1 VLLASIVPPG
11 IEEVAAREVSEVL
24 GLPVFGVS
32 VGKVFFR
39 ASTRDIYRANYL
51 LRTSTRVL
59 VVLANTSFGTLRDIR
74 DVASSLDYRE
84 FLAPGR
90 SFAVRAERVGEHD
103 FTSVDVAREVGTAVI
118 ESYSSLTGVRP
129 TVDLENPDVVLR
141 VIVRGSSLL
150 VGVETSGR
158 SLHRRGYRVYN
169 HPAAINPVIAA
180 AMVYSAGA
188 TRTLLDPMCGGATIP
203 IEFVHIRRH
212 YPIALFRRD
221 FAFRRFGIYE
231 PDVDR
236 DVLEELVAGV
246 DMDSPV
252 EAYCIDISW
261 KAIEGAR
268 ANLASSYTSDAVRLI
283 EGDSTKVS
291 THPRVNVDAVVSNPP
306 YGYRSHNIRK
316 IEGFYREVLTS
327 LRNSYPGVR
336 AVMVTLSHRQ
346 FSKAAEEVGVKV
358 VGSTPVKHGGLLARI
373 FQTIL

>member
-24 GLPVFGVS
+24 GLSVSGVS

-59 VVLANTSFGTLRDIR
+59 VVLANTSFGTFRDIR

-90 SFAVRAERVGEHD
+90 SFAVRAEKVGEHD
-103 FTSVDVAREVGTAVI
+103 FTSVDVAREVGTVVI

-129 TVDLENPDVVLR
+129 TVNLENPDVVLR

-150 VGVETSGR
+150 IGVETSGR

-188 TRTLLDPMCGGATIP
+188 IRTLLDPMCGGATIP

-221 FAFRRFGIYE
+221 FAFRRLGIYE
-231 PDVDR
+231 PEVDR

-283 EGDSTKVS
+283 GGDSTKVS

-336 AVMVTLSHRQ
+336 AAMVTVSHRQ
-346 FSKAAEEVGVKV
+346 FIRAAEEVGVKV
-358 VGSTPVKHGGLLARI
+358 VGSTPVKHEGLLARI
-373 FQTIL
+373 FQMVL

>member
-24 GLPVFGVS
+24 GLPVSGVS

-221 FAFRRFGIYE
+221 FAFRRLGIYE

-336 AVMVTLSHRQ
+336 AAMVTVSHRQ
-346 FSKAAEEVGVKV
+346 FIRAAEEVGVKV

-373 FQTIL
+373 FQMVL